1 MSGLSPDLSGHVSQR
16 FSKSKTLSNGY
27 KLINGTMHSNCEAM
41 MNNAAIVVVAALAA
55 SLSLADAASSY
66 RCTFEDSASLHGA
79 RRFTIRTR
87 HRNRIMKGE

>member
-16 FSKSKTLSNGY
+16 LSNGK
-27 KLINGTMHSNCEAM
+27 KLSNGMMHSSSCTAM
-41 MNNAAIVVVAALAA
+41 VSNAAIVVVAALAA

>member
-1 MSGLSPDLSGHVSQR
+1 M
-16 FSKSKTLSNGY
+16 
-27 KLINGTMHSNCEAM
+27 MHISCTAM
-41 MNNAAIVVVAALAA
+41 VNNVAIVVVAALAA

-87 HRNRIMKGE
+87 HRNRIMKGEASHRQQPSLEVRW

>member
-1 MSGLSPDLSGHVSQR
+1 MVS
-16 FSKSKTLSNGY
+16 
-27 KLINGTMHSNCEAM
+27 
-41 MNNAAIVVVAALAA
+41 NAAIVMVAALAA